1 MPTYIELIN
10 WTDQGIRNV
19 KESPNRL
26 DAAKEMVMNAGGVMK
41 DFYMT
46 MGTYDIVIVSDFPSD
61 EAAAAFALGA
71 GSGGNLRS
79 TTLKAFSESEYRK
92 IIAALP

>member
-1 MPTYIELIN
+1 
-10 WTDQGIRNV
+10 
-19 KESPNRL
+19 
-26 DAAKEMVMNAGGVMK
+26 
-41 DFYMT
+41 

-71 GSGGNLRS
+71 GSGGNVRS

>member
-1 MPTYIELIN
+1 MPTYITLVN

-26 DAAKEMVMNAGGVMK
+26 DVAKKVAKDAGGVMK

-61 EAAAAFALGA
+61 EAAAPFALGA
-71 GSGGNLRS
+71 GAGGNIRS
-79 TTLKAFSESEYRK
+79 ATLKAFSEAEYRK
-92 IIAALP
+92 IIGALP